1 MTKVIGINGSARK
14 DGNTAFL
21 IRRIFEELE
30 HEGIGTEL
38 IQLAGNT
45 IRGCAACGQCFEN
58 RDAQCAND
66 RDIVNDSIAKM
77 VDADGIILGSPVYFF
92 DVTAEMKALIDRAG
106 FVSMANDGLFTRKV
120 GSAVVVQR
128 RAGATHALDTLL
140 HFLLIGGM
148 IVPGMPPVG
157 FGREIGDIKGD
168 QEGITRATNMGK
180 MMAWLLKMRA
190 RDSG

>member
-1 MTKVIGINGSARK
+1 
-14 DGNTAFL
+14 
-21 IRRIFEELE
+21 
-30 HEGIGTEL
+30 
-38 IQLAGNT
+38 
-45 IRGCAACGQCFEN
+45 
-58 RDAQCAND
+58 
-66 RDIVNDSIAKM
+66 
-77 VDADGIILGSPVYFF
+77 
-92 DVTAEMKALIDRAG
+92 KALIDRAG

>member
-21 IRRIFEELE
+21 IRRVFAELE
-30 HEGIGTEL
+30 HEDIDTEL
-38 IQLAGNT
+38 VQLAGHT
-45 IRGCAACGQCFEN
+45 IRGCAACRQCFEN
-58 RDAQCAND
+58 RDRQCAND
-66 RDIVNDSIAKM
+66 NDIVNECIAKM
-77 VDADGIILGSPVYFF
+77 SDADAIILGSPVYFF

-106 FVSMANDGLFTRKV
+106 FVSMANDGLFARKV

-148 IVPGMPPVG
+148 IVPGFPPIG
-157 FGREIGDIKGD
+157 MGRDIGDIKSD
-168 QEGITRATNMGK
+168 QEGIMRATNMGK
-180 MMAWLLKMRA
+180 TMAWLLKMR
-190 RDSG
+190 

>member
-21 IRRIFEELE
+21 IKSVFSELE
-30 HEGIGTEL
+30 HEGIDTEL

-58 RDAQCAND
+58 KDEQCAND
-66 RDIVNDSIAKM
+66 RDIVNDCIAKM
-77 VDADGIILGSPVYFF
+77 IDADGIILGSPVYFF

-128 RAGATHALDTLL
+128 RAGATHALDTML

-157 FGREIGDIKGD
+157 MGRDIGDVKND
-168 QEGITRATNMGK
+168 HEGIMRATNVGR

-190 RDSG
+190 RD

>member
-21 IRRIFEELE
+21 IRSMFAELE
-30 HEGIGTEL
+30 HEGIDTEL

-58 RDAQCAND
+58 KDEQCAND
-66 RDIVNDSIAKM
+66 RDIVNDCIAKM
-77 VDADGIILGSPVYFF
+77 IDADGIILGAPVYFL
-92 DVTAEMKALIDRAG
+92 DVPAEMKALIDRAG
-106 FVSMANDGLFTRKV
+106 FVSIANDGLFARKV

-128 RAGATHALDTLL
+128 RAGATHALDTML

-157 FGREIGDIKGD
+157 MGRDIGDVKND
-168 QEGITRATNMGK
+168 HEGIMRATNVGK

-190 RDSG
+190 RD

>member
-21 IRRIFEELE
+21 IRSMFAELE
-30 HEGIGTEL
+30 HEGIDTEL

-58 RDAQCAND
+58 KDEQCAND
-66 RDIVNDSIAKM
+66 RDIVNDCIAKM
-77 VDADGIILGSPVYFF
+77 IDADGIILGSPVYFF

-106 FVSMANDGLFTRKV
+106 FVSMANDGLFARKV

-128 RAGATHALDTLL
+128 RAGATHALDTML

-157 FGREIGDIKGD
+157 MGRDIGDVKND
-168 QEGITRATNMGK
+168 HEGIMRATNVGK

-190 RDSG
+190 RD